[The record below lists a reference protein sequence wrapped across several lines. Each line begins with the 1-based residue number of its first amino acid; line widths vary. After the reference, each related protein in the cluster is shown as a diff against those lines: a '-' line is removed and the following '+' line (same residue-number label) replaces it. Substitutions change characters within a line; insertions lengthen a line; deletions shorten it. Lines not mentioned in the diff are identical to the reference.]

1 MWITGFT
8 GTTMGY
14 HRNCSV
20 WACNPYTR
28 EASMKLFLLVFSVA
42 CLVFTGG
49 LEAQTQRVVDLPT
62 RPGVTQRFL
71 LLGPA
76 NPKAALVV
84 FVGAQGNLELTRD
97 GRFKGEGDSGNFLLR
112 ARHTF
117 VSSGLMLAI
126 VDAPSDHQQPS
137 YLAGFRTRPEHA
149 EDIKAVIGW
158 LRRETK
164 VPVWVIGTSAG
175 TFSAAFNAIRL
186 GPGKEGPDGLVL
198 TSTIFT
204 NDPGLPGVPDMPLN
218 KIRVPTLIVHH
229 KQDGCKHCRHADL
242 PKLTQKLTSVPR
254 KEVLTFEG
262 GTNVGDPCEP
272 LAFHGFNGITEK
284 VAGRIADWVI
294 RESAR

>member
-1 MWITGFT
+1 MKRVLAVFLIGWLVLTG
-8 GTTMGY
+8 
-14 HRNCSV
+14 RLK
-20 WACNPYTR
+20 A
-28 EASMKLFLLVFSVA
+28 EA
-42 CLVFTGG
+42 
-49 LEAQTQRVVDLPT
+49 QRVVDLPT
-62 RPGVTQRFL
+62 RPGVTQRL
-71 LLGPA
+71 LLLTPA

-112 ARHTF
+112 ARHIF
-117 VSSGLMLAI
+117 LSSGLMFAI
-126 VDAPSDHQQPS
+126 VDAPSDRQQPP

-158 LRRETK
+158 LRQQTK
-164 VPVWVIGTSAG
+164 VPVWIIGTSAG

-198 TSTIFT
+198 TSTVLT
-204 NDPGLPGVPDMPLN
+204 NDSGLPGVPDMPLN
-218 KIRVPTLIVHH
+218 KIRIPTLIVHH
-229 KQDGCKHCRHADL
+229 KQDGCKHCRYADL

-254 KEVLTFEG
+254 KEVLIFEG